1 MRQAKDRGLIRTMIL
16 GNTSSFEINI
26 LDPSFDSGAS
36 DSPGRDVVAQG
47 EQGWDI
53 NNSAVDEVEIPEF
66 KHDFNRKYEQLP
78 KITISKPPGDKQ
90 RSQPE

>member
-1 MRQAKDRGLIRTMIL
+1 MPKENKDGV
-16 GNTSSFEINI
+16 S
-26 LDPSFDSGAS
+26 
-36 DSPGRDVVAQG
+36 
-47 EQGWDI
+47 WDI

-78 KITISKPPGDKQ
+78 KITISKPPPGDKQ